1 MVHKNI
7 EAITTEVV
15 TSAMNRVLSD
25 LSSRIQYCNESVQHY
40 TEELKELQQVDE
52 EERDNWKIAT
62 YERYVINGNSEI
74 ALYSYLVKE
83 MCDLSINKTKKIVQ
97 DSI

>member
-25 LSSRIQYCNESVQHY
+25 LSSRIQYCNESVLHY
-40 TEELKELQQVDE
+40 SQELQDLEQA
-52 EERDNWKIAT
+52 EERDEWKIAT
-62 YERYVINGNSEI
+62 YERYVLNGNSEI
-74 ALYSYLVKE
+74 ALYNHLVKE